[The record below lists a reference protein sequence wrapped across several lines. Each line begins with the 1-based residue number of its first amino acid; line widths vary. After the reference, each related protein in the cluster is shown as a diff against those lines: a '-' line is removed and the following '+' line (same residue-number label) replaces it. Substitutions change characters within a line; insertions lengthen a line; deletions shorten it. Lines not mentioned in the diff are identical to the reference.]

1 MTASSDRPQAAL
13 AWDTPAAAAAYRDR
27 DLRLARQLI
36 FPAVLDRVGTPPY
49 PGATALGIG

>member
-36 FPAVLDRVGTPPY
+36 FPAVLDRVGSPPY